1 MKNKKI
7 VWITGASSGI
17 GKELSYKFAQKG
29 WKIALTA
36 RRKDKLE
43 KINKQTGNQNLV
55 CQADVSV
62 MSDII

>member
-36 RRKDKLE
+36 RRK
-43 KINKQTGNQNLV
+43 IN
-55 CQADVSV
+55 
-62 MSDII
+62 